1 MYISFVAILPADV
14 LNPLVFVRHV
24 RMRDERTQTTSL
36 KDVCILVPRATRLN
50 LEPTNKGRALGTRM
64 GRLRGG
70 YFVANL

>member
-24 RMRDERTQTTSL
+24 RMRDERTQITSL
-36 KDVCILVPRATRLN
+36 KDVFILVPRATRLN
-50 LEPTNKGRALGTRM
+50 LEPTNKRRALGTRM